1 MSQRKDDRKAAKKI
15 IKLAKE
21 HKGWYTDSD
30 IRYAKMIKKQ
40 TRKVKK
46 INFLF
51 LLSTFILFIM
61 ALRLMSGGFAAARQ
75 LGAGKFIE
83 TKKIVTRPPHPE
95 LSEVKPGAV

>member
-40 TRKVKK
+40 TKKVKR
-46 INFLF
+46 ND
-51 LLSTFILFIM
+51 
-61 ALRLMSGGFAAARQ
+61 
-75 LGAGKFIE
+75 
-83 TKKIVTRPPHPE
+83 
-95 LSEVKPGAV
+95 